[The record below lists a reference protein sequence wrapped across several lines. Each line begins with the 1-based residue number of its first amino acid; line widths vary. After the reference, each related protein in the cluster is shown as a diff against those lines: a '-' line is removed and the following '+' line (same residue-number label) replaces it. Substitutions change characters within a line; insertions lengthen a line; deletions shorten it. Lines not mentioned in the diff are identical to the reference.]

1 MPMPI
6 ITMLSDFGLRDPY
19 VAEMKA
25 VVLSICPRATI
36 IDLSHEV
43 KKFDVRMG
51 AFILASAAPYFPPGT
66 IHVAVVD
73 PEVGTKR
80 RPLIVETSRALYVGP
95 DNGVL
100 MLAAQKDGIRHV
112 RNIVNRRYMLPEV
125 SRTFHGRDIFSCAA
139 AHLARG
145 VPPSE
150 FGPEIHEYVF
160 PTFAK
165 PGLKRN
171 RLLGEIIY
179 IDDFGNLITN
189 ISPEDLKKANLND
202 GASFHIKLGDKT
214 LTLRLCSAY
223 GEVPKQEPL
232 AIIGSSNFLEV
243 AVNQGNA
250 SKTFQIK
257 TGDPVSIS
265 PKPLRKPFRL
275 KHSETKLAPSFPRGP

>member
-1 MPMPI
+1 MQRPI

-25 VVLSICPRATI
+25 VVLSICPEATI
-36 IDLSHEV
+36 IDLSHEI

-73 PEVGTKR
+73 PGVGTKR
-80 RPLIVETSRALYVGP
+80 RPLIVETLHALYVGP
-95 DNGVL
+95 DNGIL
-100 MLAAQKDGIRHV
+100 MLAVQKDGIGHV
-112 RNIVNRRYMLPEV
+112 HNITNRRYMLPEI

-150 FGPEIHEYVF
+150 FGPEIHDYVF
-160 PTFAK
+160 PTFARPSLEGDK
-165 PGLKRN
+165 
-171 RLLGEIIY
+171 LLGEIVHT
-179 IDDFGNLITN
+179 DDFGNLVTN
-189 ISPEDLKKANLND
+189 IFTEDLKKVNLKD
-202 GASFHIKLGDKT
+202 GDVFHLKLGDKT
-214 LTLRLCSAY
+214 LRLRLCSAY

-232 AIIGSSNFLEV
+232 AIIGSSGFLEV
-243 AVNQGNA
+243 AVNQGSA
-250 SKTFQIK
+250 SETFQIG

-265 PKPLRKPFRL
+265 SKPLRNPF
-275 KHSETKLAPSFPRGP
+275 G